1 MNNNFGMGG
10 DISSLLLLL
19 PAITKDAS
27 MFIPLLILI
36 GKAISFLIKNKYM
49 IDNYFNNYTYYIIE
63 SHIVPIVH
71 FDMRYEKPCY
81 KLKYSD
87 DFKAIIHY
95 IQINFKDL
103 HFDNLH
109 EILENNGDLQSRQS
123 IVNNNNKNK
132 KKKDNYINLPLYTKQ
147 TLISSKYNIYMKL
160 YDFTDEDKNNITGYR
175 LHLFKKKE
183 KNINNLIII
192 KQFINECN
200 NEYNKYLDSLEKDK
214 QLYIYQYNCLDDELK
229 FDKYEMQH
237 NKNYLSN
244 IFIENKEH
252 LFNYFKAF
260 INLEYIDKYNQED
273 INYHKQQL
281 QKYNRSGFT
290 FKCGMLFYGTAG
302 CGKTSTIK
310 SILKYTNRQ
319 GIMINLEKVKS
330 SRELEL
336 IFRNR
341 NINGTTYKAS
351 ELCYILE
358 DCDATQDSFI
368 RSRKLKIKEN
378 NTDNK
383 TNETKNTE
391 ENYVSKSKNT
401 DDINLTCFL
410 NILDGIIELNDI
422 MIIMT
427 TNHPE
432 LIDEALIRPGRID
445 YKYEF
450 KKATRE
456 IIVDMLSFKFEINSS
471 IIKSHSNYN
480 KLKDYKLSQAQI
492 QAIIFQNSYEDAF
505 NKIIELC

>member
-19 PAITKDAS
+19 PAITKEAS

-49 IDNYFNNYTYYIIE
+49 IDNYINNNTYYIIQ
-63 SHIVPIVH
+63 SHIVPVVH
-71 FDMRYEKPCY
+71 YELRYEKPCY
-81 KLKYSD
+81 KLKYSN
-87 DFKAIIHY
+87 DFKAIIYY
-95 IQINFKDL
+95 IQTHFKDL

-109 EILENNGDLQSRQS
+109 EILESNSELLRSSPISKRCNDQ
-123 IVNNNNKNK
+123 
-132 KKKDNYINLPLYTKQ
+132 YINLPLYTKK

-160 YDFTDEDKNNITGYR
+160 YDFTNEDKGNITGYR

-183 KNINNLIII
+183 KKINNLIII
-192 KQFINECN
+192 KQFISECID
-200 NEYNKYLDSLEKDK
+200 EYNKYLDSIEKDK
-214 QLYIYQYNCLDDELK
+214 TLYIYQYNCLDDELK
-229 FDKYEMQH
+229 FDKYEMIH
-237 NKNYLSN
+237 NKNFLSN

-260 INLEYIDKYNQED
+260 INLEYNDKYTEED
-273 INYHKQQL
+273 INYHKLQQ
-281 QKYNRSGFT
+281 QKYNKSGFT

-341 NINGTTYKAS
+341 TINGTKYKAS

-368 RSRKLKIKEN
+368 RSRKLKIVSEN
-378 NTDNK
+378 NDTTKN
-383 TNETKNTE
+383 NETKNKD
-391 ENYVSKSKNT
+391 ENYVSISKNKDK
-401 DDINLTCFL
+401 DDANLTCFL

-432 LIDEALIRPGRID
+432 LIDEALVRPGRID

-456 IIVDMLSFKFEINSS
+456 IIVDMLSFKFEIDNS
-471 IIKSHSNYN
+471 IIKSQHNYH

-505 NKIIELC
+505 DKIIELCQSN